1 MASGLSS
8 QTPLGM
14 RHRIREINLH
24 PTPSSRPVE
33 LEVLIDDKLIYV
45 LPTVESGQPLHW
57 DMRLLPCDV
66 FPNSRVTLRFTKKNR
81 ISSDRLSLAEYIVSD
96 VDGQSSVTID
106 VSTQFSRPPLSLTP
120 HTKLAR
126 ESDRKDPPS
135 VTLKFW
141 DRREIEGAYIAA
153 LTRSKLALDV
163 QQGSLEGLGK
173 ASLVLEKVIGLG
185 EALAELNPSAKI
197 VTILFTAA
205 WEHIEEIQRNHQD
218 IQKLVN
224 GLGRI
229 MPFLE
234 SVREHS
240 KEARLQGTVTSLLN
254 LIEDVSNF
262 ITGYMT
268 HSVVGGKADEQLTSL
283 LQRFKDLKEDFDRGV
298 QAEQLK
304 HIVTNEQRSLLSRL
318 SPAMRAHYSTKPA
331 CQQGTRQQVLNDVY
345 EWISQLDTPKKLA
358 WLYGHAGLGKS
369 CISASVCHK
378 LDEERKLGAHFFCK
392 RDDPDLR
399 RCGTVLNTIV
409 HQLATRF
416 GPYGK
421 EVASAIDECPQLPE
435 SSLEQRYTRL
445 IERPL
450 RKLNEEQVA
459 PTTHLAIVIDAFDEC
474 ERSRERR
481 LLLTFLRQMSGLV
494 SWLKVMVTSRLDQD
508 IKAALGRVDDPA
520 VCSRDILVYDASY
533 DIYACTQKRML
544 EIAEFKAQVDWSEQ
558 TIRTLSERSGGLFIW
573 IETACKF
580 IENGSD
586 ADSRLEQI
594 LDGTQP
600 AEGSEPL
607 DMLFTTAIEQSLG
620 DGARDN
626 VRNARLCLGAILAT
640 ADRTPL
646 SVIGLEGL
654 MSSQMKRGV
663 FRNVVSGLGSV
674 LYEDKSSGNAVRV
687 YHPSFADFIS
697 NRTRSNQFYV
707 EPEEQNIRMAECC
720 LRTMTKELAFNICG
734 LETSHIANRD
744 IPELE
749 ARVQT
754 SISEQLRYSCLHW
767 SSHVTAMPKGALKEL
782 LGEFILGRTLLYWM
796 EALSLMSKLDVV
808 LSSLLELVEWCS
820 VSRWARAVTPPTSE
834 EQTPITN
841 QGTTQNIS
849 SYAHDAYRFV
859 LSFYDA
865 ILESTPHL
873 YLSALALAPN
883 GSQIAQHMRAFFP
896 NTLSIGGSLNGGWST
911 WLRNIPHGA
920 VVTGTEISSDG
931 RRIVSGTKS
940 SLVQLWDADS
950 GAAISDPLV
959 GHTNTVR
966 SVSFSSDGR
975 RVVSSSYDHTAR
987 VWDLETGG
995 TVSVLPHT
1003 AGVICAIFSP
1013 DNLQVITGC
1022 FDKKIRIWD
1031 ANVGNEVREPLEG
1044 HSDAVNSLAVTRNG
1058 LCIASGSSDHT
1069 VRLWELARNS
1079 AISEPLAAHTDYV
1092 YSVSFSPNDRQLV
1105 SGSNDGTIHIWDTVT
1120 RTILMKIPDRK
1131 FGPVWSARYSPSGRH
1146 IIAGTWDKMIR
1157 IWDVKT
1163 GALLSEPLAGHVGA
1177 VRSVVFSPNGRRVI
1191 SGSEDGTVRVWDA
1204 EIEATPPED
1213 GKQGLTSVWAV
1224 AFSPDSR
1231 KVASSHIDSVI
1242 RVWSVETG
1250 AVLQKI
1256 ALEQEGEAR
1265 SVQFSPDGR
1274 FVSYSCNHAVH
1285 ICDAESGNAV
1295 SGPMVSH
1302 SDLIWSIAFSP
1313 DSKRIVSGSRDET
1326 IQVWDVESAVVLL
1339 GPLVGHT
1346 GGVRC
1351 VCYTPDGRRIISGGN
1366 DSIIKIWDAES
1377 GDLVWEQ
1384 LVGHSRPITSI
1395 TIAPDSKQIVSG
1407 SQDNTII
1414 VWDVET
1420 GTATSKPLMGNC
1432 GVVFSV
1438 AFSPDGERV
1447 VVGPYDNTVQVWDMK
1462 THQRISEPFQ
1472 GHTDFVKSVAWSPDG
1487 QYFASGSNDGTIR
1500 IWNADSSAVSN
1511 RTAVLRSELPKL
1523 PTLLRDLARLA
1534 DKDGWVRMSSGE
1546 LLIWLPA
1553 EYRIVDDSLLQFS
1566 ELEVPDRLRVDTL
1579 KFEHDV
1585 NLRPTPS
1592 SRPVEF
1598 ELLVDDK
1605 LIYSLP
1611 TVESGQPLHWDMRLL
1626 PIDVYANSRVTL
1638 KFTKKN
1644 RISSD
1649 RVSFVEYIVSDIDG
1663 QSSITIDVSTQ
1674 GSRSPLSLTPHTKLA
1689 RDSDKKEPGAVS
1701 LKFWGK
1707 KEVEDAYMAG
1717 LARAKLTLDAERG
1730 PLERLGKAGLILE
1743 KVVEFGEG
1751 LADLNPSAKIVVGLF
1766 TTAWEHIESLERS
1779 HQEMRNLVNGLSR
1792 MMPFLDA
1799 IRQHS
1804 RGTQLKGPTTGL
1816 LNLIEDVANFI
1827 TRYMSDTSP
1836 GKALRNPLSGK
1847 ADEQIALLLRK
1858 FNELKE
1864 DFDRGVQIEQ
1874 LKHIITNEQRA
1885 VLNKL
1890 SPATRAHYSNTT
1902 PCLEGTRE
1910 QVLKDVYDWISR
1922 LDTTKKLAWLYGH
1935 AGLGKSCI
1943 SSSVCRKFDQEG
1955 KLAAHFFCKRDDP
1968 ELRRPGCV
1976 LNTIVHQLAT
1986 RFAPYGKEV
1995 ANAIEECPQLPDSS
2009 LEQRYTRF
2017 IDRPLR
2023 NLNKEQI
2030 SPSTSLAI
2038 VIDAFDECERTRD
2051 RRLLLTYL
2059 REMSGLVSWLKVM
2072 ITSRIDQDIK
2082 LALGRAEDPVVCS
2095 RDVLVYDASYDIYAC
2110 TQKRMLEIAEFK
2122 AQVDWSEQTIRMLS
2136 ERSGGLFI
2144 WIETACKFIENGS
2157 DADSRLEQIL
2167 DGTQPAEG
2175 SEPLDMLF
2183 ATAIEQSLGDN
2194 AQDNVRNARLCLG
2207 AIISTADRTPLSVAG
2222 LEGLMSSQMKRG
2234 VFRNV
2239 VNGLG
2244 SVLYEDKT
2252 AGNAVRVY
2260 HPSFAD
2266 FLTNK
2271 SRSQRFHVEPE
2282 EQDTRMAECCLR
2294 TMTKELAFNICGLE
2308 TSHKTNRDIPNLNSR
2323 IQNSISEQLKY
2334 SCLHWTSHIT
2344 KIPKGALRELLS
2356 EFMLGQTLLYWM
2368 EALSVM
2374 SKLDV
2379 GLSSLLELV
2388 EWCSVSR
2395 WARAVTPPSVEE
2407 QTPKT
2412 NQATMMS
2419 ISSYAHDAYRFL
2431 LAFYDAISRSTP
2443 HLYLSALALAP
2454 NGSQIAARMRPLFPN
2469 TLKIGE
2475 DLNAEWSPWLR
2486 TIPHGAVITSLEVS
2500 SDGRRIVSGAKNSLV
2515 QLWDADSGALI
2526 SDPLLGH
2533 TDTVRSVS
2541 FSPDGRCIVSASYD
2555 HTARVWDL
2563 ETGSPV
2569 SVMLHAAGV
2578 ICAIFSPDSKQV
2590 FTGCFDE
2597 KIRLWDATMGTEA
2610 VEPLVGHSGA
2620 VNSLAVTRDG
2630 RSLASGSTD
2639 RTIRL
2644 WDLVYSSA
2652 ISEPLVGHT
2661 DFVYSVAFSPDDHR
2675 LVSGSNDGTI
2685 RIWDIT
2691 TRTVILSLLD
2701 AKFGPVWSAVY
2712 SPSGRHIISGT
2723 WDKAIRIW
2731 DAKTGVLLTEP
2742 LQGHLGAVRSA
2753 VFTSNGRRIISGSED
2768 GTVRVWDAEIEVAPE
2783 PQTQDPIRVWA
2794 VAFSPDSRLVASS
2807 HIDSIVRIWDIE
2819 TQAVLQEIKLE
2830 PGDQVWSV
2838 QFSPNGRLV
2847 SCSCNNAIKI
2857 WNTENYTPISNALIA
2872 HTDLVWSI
2880 GFSPDNQRI
2889 ASGSQDETI
2898 LVWDVL
2904 NGAVTL
2910 GPLVGHSGGVRCV
2923 CFTPD
2928 CLRIISGGNDS
2939 TIKIWD
2945 AHSGQLVLNPLVGHS
2960 RPVCSI
2966 TVSPDGRRLVS
2977 GAEDNT
2983 IIAWDT
2989 ETGIATSKPLMG
3001 KSGVVFS
3008 VSFAPDGNRV
3018 AVAPYDNTVQ
3028 IWDIGTYQPASGPFR
3043 GHSDFVKSVA
3053 WSPNG
3058 KYILSGSNDG
3068 TIRVWNADSDANISR
3083 AAVSTPNSL
3092 VHTVAK

>member
-268 HSVVGGKADEQLTSL
+268 HSVVGRTLRNPLGGKADEQLTSL

-820 VSRWARAVTPPTSE
+820 
-834 EQTPITN
+834 
-841 QGTTQNIS
+841 GTTQNIS

-1003 AGVICAIFSP
+1003 AG
-1013 DNLQVITGC
+1013 
-1022 FDKKIRIWD
+1022 IRIWD

-1339 GPLVGHT
+1339 
-1346 GGVRC
+1346 
-1351 VCYTPDGRRIISGGN
+1351 GGN

-1730 PLERLGKAGLILE
+1730 PLERLGKAGLIWRRL
-1743 KVVEFGEG
+1743 
-1751 LADLNPSAKIVVGLF
+1751 LNLLNPSAKS
-1766 TTAWEHIESLERS
+1766 SLGYS
-1779 HQEMRNLVNGLSR
+1779 LLLGR

-1874 LKHIITNEQRA
+1874 LKHIITN
-1885 VLNKL
+1885 
-1890 SPATRAHYSNTT
+1890 
-1902 PCLEGTRE
+1902 EGTRE

-2194 AQDNVRNARLCLG
+2194 AQDN
-2207 AIISTADRTPLSVAG
+2207 
-2222 LEGLMSSQMKRG
+2222 MKRG

-2294 TMTKELAFNICGLE
+2294 TMTKELAFNISKVQLP
-2308 TSHKTNRDIPNLNSR
+2308 TLDQPHY
-2323 IQNSISEQLKY
+2323 QN
-2334 SCLHWTSHIT
+2334 T
-2344 KIPKGALRELLS
+2344 KGALRELLS

-2388 EWCSVSR
+2388 EWCSI
-2395 WARAVTPPSVEE
+2395 P
-2407 QTPKT
+2407 
-2412 NQATMMS
+2412 
-2419 ISSYAHDAYRFL
+2419 

-2847 SCSCNNAIKI
+2847 SCSCNNAIKFGI
-2857 WNTENYTPISNALIA
+2857 RKTTP
-2872 HTDLVWSI
+2872 
-2880 GFSPDNQRI
+2880 RY
-2889 ASGSQDETI
+2889 
-2898 LVWDVL
+2898 
-2904 NGAVTL
+2904 
-2910 GPLVGHSGGVRCV
+2910 RM
-2923 CFTPD
+2923 
-2928 CLRIISGGNDS
+2928 R
-2939 TIKIWD
+2939 
-2945 AHSGQLVLNPLVGHS
+2945 
-2960 RPVCSI
+2960 
-2966 TVSPDGRRLVS
+2966 
-2977 GAEDNT
+2977 
-2983 IIAWDT
+2983 
-2989 ETGIATSKPLMG
+2989 
-3001 KSGVVFS
+3001 
-3008 VSFAPDGNRV
+3008 
-3018 AVAPYDNTVQ
+3018 
-3028 IWDIGTYQPASGPFR
+3028 
-3043 GHSDFVKSVA
+3043 
-3053 WSPNG
+3053 
-3058 KYILSGSNDG
+3058 
-3068 TIRVWNADSDANISR
+3068 
-3083 AAVSTPNSL
+3083 
-3092 VHTVAK
+3092 